1 MNKEGMR
8 FMEKNEQSQIAG
20 KQYAPSDEEASSFF
34 ASALAET
41 HEQVSDVYAE
51 GTVEAVIDN
60 AEGKD
65 IPLSRERKQ

>member
-1 MNKEGMR
+1 
-8 FMEKNEQSQIAG
+8 MEKNEQSQIAG

-34 ASALAET
+34 ASAFASALAET

-60 AEGKD
+60 AGGKD

>member
-1 MNKEGMR
+1 
-8 FMEKNEQSQIAG
+8 MEKNEQLQIAG
-20 KQYAPSDEEASSFF
+20 RQYEPSDEEASSFF
-34 ASALAET
+34 TSALAET

-60 AEGKD
+60 VKGKD

>member
-1 MNKEGMR
+1 
-8 FMEKNEQSQIAG
+8 MEKNEQLQIAG
-20 KQYAPSDEEASSFF
+20 RQYEPSDEEESSFS
-34 ASALAET
+34 ASALAQT

-60 AEGKD
+60 VEGKD